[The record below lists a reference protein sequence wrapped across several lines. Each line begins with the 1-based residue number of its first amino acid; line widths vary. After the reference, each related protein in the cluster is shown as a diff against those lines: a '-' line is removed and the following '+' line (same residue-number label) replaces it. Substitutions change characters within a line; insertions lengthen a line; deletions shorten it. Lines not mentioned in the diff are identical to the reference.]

1 MAVVKTTRDARPSN
15 GSRTIVS
22 EAAAS
27 TPPEQAA
34 VGRDRRRSPRVEL
47 LGLVSGRLL
56 RPGTEVVVR
65 DMSLGGLS
73 TETPFPFERG
83 SVHDLQ
89 LTLGDGAAV
98 DLRARVMHCR
108 NIAAEGEEP
117 KYFTGFQFV
126 DDDGENT
133 PAGEVLDNAG

>member
-1 MAVVKTTRDARPSN
+1 M
-15 GSRTIVS
+15 
-22 EAAAS
+22 
-27 TPPEQAA
+27 
-34 VGRDRRRSPRVEL
+34 GRDRRRSPRVEL

-56 RPGTEVVVR
+56 RPGTAVVVR
-65 DMSLGGLS
+65 DMSLGGIA

-83 SVHDLQ
+83 TVHDLQ

-126 DDDGENT
+126 DDEGESVDG
-133 PAGEVLDNAG
+133 GEILDNVG